1 MMTFGIYVNSTFII
15 RPIHAATKSVPN
27 FSHELAILKRLSL
40 VLQLLVPTSKSY
52 VFQNALNC
60 WVAALLYLVTLLFS
74 VSQFYLNNRQT
85 YSV

>member
-1 MMTFGIYVNSTFII
+1 MTFGIYVNSTFII

-40 VLQLLVPTSKSY
+40 VLQLLMPTSKSY

>member
-1 MMTFGIYVNSTFII
+1 MYEHDSVNQHHNDLNVFYTIKVMDSK
-15 RPIHAATKSVPN
+15 H
-27 FSHELAILKRLSL
+27 
-40 VLQLLVPTSKSY
+40 VL
-52 VFQNALNC
+52 QNALNC

>member
-1 MMTFGIYVNSTFII
+1 MMTFVNSTLII
-15 RPIHAATKSVPN
+15 RPIHAATKCVPN

>member
-1 MMTFGIYVNSTFII
+1 MEYVNSTLII
-15 RPIHAATKSVPN
+15 RPITPIHAATKSVPN

>member
-1 MMTFGIYVNSTFII
+1 MGKWNFFWDLNSNLG
-15 RPIHAATKSVPN
+15 P
-27 FSHELAILKRLSL
+27 
-40 VLQLLVPTSKSY
+40 VLERCVEHHSG
-52 VFQNALNC
+52 VFVEVMGEYIFLQNALNC

>member
-1 MMTFGIYVNSTFII
+1 MG
-15 RPIHAATKSVPN
+15 TK
-27 FSHELAILKRLSL
+27 
-40 VLQLLVPTSKSY
+40 Y